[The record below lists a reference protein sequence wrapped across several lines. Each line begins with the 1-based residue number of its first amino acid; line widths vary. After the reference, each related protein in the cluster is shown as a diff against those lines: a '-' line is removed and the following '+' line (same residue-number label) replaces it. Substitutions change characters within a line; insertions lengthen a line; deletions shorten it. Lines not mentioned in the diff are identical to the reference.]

1 MEKKFSPPSPSCTG
15 IYHSSNSFPYVP
27 SLLLSICIRNIV
39 SDQSGQW
46 VGAGDMDKGEKLG
59 QQLENLKEDFCKNPC
74 VPNFYS

>member
-1 MEKKFSPPSPSCTG
+1 MF
-15 IYHSSNSFPYVP
+15 
-27 SLLLSICIRNIV
+27 LSVILCICIKTVV

-59 QQLENLKEDFCKNPC
+59 WQLENLKEDFCKNPH